1 MANTKKV
8 TVSMTEETEKIA
20 QEDSIEIL
28 GSKNVSGYISY
39 LIKKARK
46 ETHKKKNELLSLDNY
61 EDLHF
66 CSKEHFVE
74 FFFRTND

>member
-1 MANTKKV
+1 MAKRGIFLTLILKLYKMAKTKKV

-46 ETHKKKNELLSLDNY
+46 EAQK
-61 EDLHF
+61 
-66 CSKEHFVE
+66 
-74 FFFRTND
+74 